1 MMMMGVIDSWMDGL
15 GLDWDWGDGWMDGG
29 MMDWARKPKVPV
41 PTRKLRRE
49 SRTLTS
55 ASGVLVGCV

>member
-1 MMMMGVIDSWMDGL
+1 MMMGVIDSWMDGWI
-15 GLDWDWGDGWMDGG
+15 GIGIGIG